1 MAKKQD
7 LKALRRMISEAH
19 QILETSPELPQ
30 GRTARALELLGDSV
44 ALADHLL
51 TIEPAAVLGKMGGK
65 ATAKRGPEY
74 FRKIAGMRKTKAG
87 GRPKSSSEDKA
98 T

>member
-1 MAKKQD
+1 
-7 LKALRRMISEAH
+7 MISEAH
-19 QILETSPELPQ
+19 QIIQTSPELPQ

-44 ALADHLL
+44 VLADYLL
-51 TIEPAAVLGKMGGK
+51 TIEPAAVLGKMGGR

-87 GRPKSSSEDKA
+87 GRPRKDA
-98 T
+98 Q

>member
-1 MAKKQD
+1 
-7 LKALRRMISEAH
+7 MISEAH

-30 GRTARALELLGDSV
+30 GRTPRALELLSDSM
-44 ALADHLL
+44 ALAEYLL

-74 FRKIAGMRKTKAG
+74 FRQIAAMRKTKGG
-87 GRPKSSSEDKA
+87 GRPRKIDS
-98 T
+98 